1 MQDVI
6 SSMIS
11 TSDAIWA
18 NIARA
23 PMRRS
28 PARILI
34 IGTEPGAGTT
44 SIAAATA
51 IGLARNLR
59 VNVRLIE
66 ANLKRPAIASD
77 LGLSSKRGL
86 SDVLEGRSKLSECL
100 TPVSGCPGLSVLP
113 GGTGRT
119 PFPGEFAT
127 ELATE
132 VLHEATSEGDYV
144 IIDAPPLLGH
154 AETRMLLA
162 WVDSAVLVVRAG
174 TTRMDAAKKALRIL
188 HESGI
193 PVLGTVLNRFKS
205 EKVRLKLAGRE
216 VEFDLGDVA

>member
-23 PMRRS
+23 PLGRS

-59 VNVRLIE
+59 VDVRLIE
-66 ANLKRPAIASD
+66 ANLKRPAIAGH
-77 LGLSSKRGL
+77 LGLYSKRGL
-86 SDVLEGRSKLSECL
+86 SDVLEGQARLEDCL
-100 TPVSGCPGLSVLP
+100 VPVSGCPGLSVLP
-113 GGTGRT
+113 GGSGRT

-127 ELATE
+127 ELATD
-132 VLHEATSEGDYV
+132 VLSRATGEGDYV
-144 IIDAPPLLGH
+144 ILDAPPLLGH

-174 TTRMDAAKKALRIL
+174 TTRLGAAKKALRIL
-188 HESGI
+188 RESGV
-193 PVLGTVLNRFKS
+193 PVLGTVLNRFRS
-205 EKVRLKLAGRE
+205 EKVRLRLAGRE